1 MTNSDYWSEYTQKEK
16 HAICMCLYMFFT
28 IMKDDNNSGN
38 VGFIRG
44 FIKESIDKLDNILK
58 ALFKD
63 KTDEEIYN
71 MYPNSTYGDFLEVIK
86 YMSQS
91 KKDKFVNCLVKIRN
105 DFDIMLTYSRVNG
118 KDWVMKICNEIGY
131 NLNYNVFN

>member
-1 MTNSDYWSEYTQKEK
+1 MTNLDYWSEYTQKEK
-16 HAICMCLYMFFT
+16 YAIWMCLYMFFT
-28 IMKDDNNSGN
+28 IMEDDN
-38 VGFIRG
+38 VGFNKSLINEAANR
-44 FIKESIDKLDNILK
+44 IDNILK

-63 KTDEEIYN
+63 KTDKEICN
-71 MYPNSTYGDFLEVIK
+71 MYPNFNDGDVLEMFK

-118 KDWVMKICNEIGY
+118 KDWVIKICNEINY